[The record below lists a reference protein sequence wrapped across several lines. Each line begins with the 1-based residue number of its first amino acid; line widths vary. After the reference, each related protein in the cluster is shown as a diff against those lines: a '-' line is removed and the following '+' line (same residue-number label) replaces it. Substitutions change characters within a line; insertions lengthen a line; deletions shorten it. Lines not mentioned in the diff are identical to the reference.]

1 MFELVKAVL
10 CIALLFGIYV
20 ILVILFERYLGISL
34 LFSTSHREAKK
45 FNNKRRNT
53 AVSVEKFSRENPE
66 IFKQILID
74 IKKKRFAKIPENY
87 DLLIR
92 RYIKNNP
99 TWADA
104 EYEKATANYN
114 RELSIL
120 KQKDKEAEIMEEQ
133 KHIEVLIAKGLSYEE
148 AKEIYDDFRKQI
160 PFRGVARLELFNQK
174 PEKKIYN

>member
-1 MFELVKAVL
+1 MLELIKAIL
-10 CIALLFGIYV
+10 CIATLFGIYLL
-20 ILVILFERYLGISL
+20 LVIVFERYLGVSL
-34 LFSTSHREAKK
+34 LFSTSHRGAKK
-45 FNNKRRNT
+45 MNDERRQT

-104 EYEKATANYN
+104 EYNKAMAIYN
-114 RELSIL
+114 KKQEIIQQTEQQALI
-120 KQKDKEAEIMEEQ
+120 KQKEELINSLLARGLTLEEAENFIAENDFLTSPQRIDPDFFKPQ
-133 KHIEVLIAKGLSYEE
+133 KKSYS
-148 AKEIYDDFRKQI
+148 
-160 PFRGVARLELFNQK
+160 N
-174 PEKKIYN
+174 